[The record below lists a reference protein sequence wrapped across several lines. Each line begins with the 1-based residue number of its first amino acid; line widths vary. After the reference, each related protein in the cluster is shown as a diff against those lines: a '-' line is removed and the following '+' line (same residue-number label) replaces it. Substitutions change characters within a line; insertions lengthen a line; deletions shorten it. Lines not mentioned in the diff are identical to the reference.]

1 MLEKCL
7 IGNEKDNVPFT
18 KRVQKQLFYF
28 YCYWNYSHH
37 FANNDKDGAIKPNVI
52 CQQNDKNVSYD
63 FCLDVIVV
71 VNVLDHKILQ

>member
-1 MLEKCL
+1 MKSIMFHSQKGFCS
-7 IGNEKDNVPFT
+7 NYFT
-18 KRVQKQLFYF
+18 FIAIEITAIILQTMIRMVV
-28 YCYWNYSHH
+28 
-37 FANNDKDGAIKPNVI
+37 IKPNVI